1 VAAGGAAVGL
11 VVYFVVA
18 RTFRLWKDPELAN
31 VIWLLTPFAA
41 FLPAEA
47 IGASG
52 VLAVV
57 VSGVMLQ
64 RRTSLAIDAE
74 TRVKATDVFD
84 VLDFVLNSLMFILIG
99 MEVGRIIRTPQDVPL
114 ATMFRA
120 TLVATAAVVLAR
132 ILWVFPTAYLPRL
145 VPSIRRREVRP
156 AVAGVTF
163 LAWMGIRGGDSLV
176 TALAIPRTTT
186 AGDPFPSRDLIV
198 AATFGVILAT
208 MLLQGLTLAP
218 LIKLFKLPPDRSI
231 DAELALAR
239 KRIWTA
245 GDTWLTS
252 VAASREIPELLVER
266 MRGVLIRRTKID
278 VALGDEGED
287 RAKAEAYR
295 ALEMDL
301 LCERRKAAVALRDES
316 VIDDEVLR
324 ILERELDFEEL
335 RITREDED
343 EAAEAG

>member
-1 VAAGGAAVGL
+1 
-11 VVYFVVA
+11 
-18 RTFRLWKDPELAN
+18 
-31 VIWLLTPFAA
+31 
-41 FLPAEA
+41 
-47 IGASG
+47 
-52 VLAVV
+52 
-57 VSGVMLQ
+57 
-64 RRTSLAIDAE
+64 
-74 TRVKATDVFD
+74 
-84 VLDFVLNSLMFILIG
+84 
-99 MEVGRIIRTPQDVPL
+99 
-114 ATMFRA
+114 MFRA